1 MKKTTTTL
9 FACAAMAAASLCLA
23 GPSGDSQFQGASS
36 GLEGREREL
45 GLALGVVLKTMH
57 EDESYVHELNDAL
70 VKALLSQMQFAK
82 DKGMID
88 DLIAHEVKTLQ
99 PLLKRIRGHYE
110 RTGDLEMVMVGM
122 IDRTSCH
129 YQLIFETES
138 KPGYR
143 AWQSPWSRVLTQTRR
158 LGQHDMTEDEVHDIW
173 VRQRLQAYAD
183 VIGVGLEVSSIGEDG
198 RVWVRAV
205 ERDALTAGGQ

>member
-1 MKKTTTTL
+1 MKHTAIGL
-9 FACAAMAAASLCLA
+9 LACAAMAVSSA
-23 GPSGDSQFQGASS
+23 GIAQPSGDSEFRGASS
-36 GLEGREREL
+36 GLEGREKEL

-82 DKGMID
+82 NSGMLD
-88 DLIAHEVKTLQ
+88 ELIAHEVETLR
-99 PLLKRIRGHYE
+99 PLLKRIRKHYE
-110 RTGDLEMVMVGM
+110 RTGDLEFVMVGM
-122 IDRTSCH
+122 VDRTSCH

-158 LGQHDMTEDEVHDIW
+158 MGQHDMTEEEVHEIW
-173 VRQRLQAYAD
+173 VRRRLQAYAD
-183 VIGVGLEVSSIGEDG
+183 VIGVGLEVSPLGEDG

-205 ERDALTAGGQ
+205 ARDAASPGQ

>member
-1 MKKTTTTL
+1 MKKTTISL
-9 FACAAMAAASLCLA
+9 FACAAMAVSSLCLA
-23 GPSGDSQFQGASS
+23 EPSGDAQFAGASS
-36 GLEGREREL
+36 GLEGREHEL
-45 GLALGVVLKTMH
+45 GLALSVVIKTMH
-57 EDESYVHELNDAL
+57 EDESYVHEINDAL

-82 DKGMID
+82 DRGMID
-88 DLIAHEVKTLQ
+88 DLIAHEVETLR
-99 PLLKRIRGHYE
+99 PLLKRIRSHYE

-143 AWQSPWSRVLTQTRR
+143 AWQSPWSRVLTASTR
-158 LGQHDMTEDEVHDIW
+158 LGQHSMTEAEVHDIW
-173 VRQRLQAYAD
+173 VRQRLQAYANE
-183 VIGVGLEVSSIGEDG
+183 IGVGLEVSELGEDG

-205 ERDALTAGGQ
+205 ERDVVAGGQ

>member
-1 MKKTTTTL
+1 MKKMTL
-9 FACAAMAAASLCLA
+9 GFVACAALAASSA
-23 GPSGDSQFQGASS
+23 GWAQPSGDSQFQGASS
-36 GLEGREREL
+36 GLEGREHEL
-45 GLALGVVLKTMH
+45 GLAIGVVLKTMH

-82 DKGMID
+82 DRGMID
-88 DLIAHEVKTLQ
+88 DLIAHEVKTLE
-99 PLLKRIRGHYE
+99 PLLKRIRKHYE

-158 LGQHDMTEDEVHDIW
+158 LGQHDLTEAEVHDIW
-173 VRQRLQAYAD
+173 VRQRLQAYANE
-183 VIGVGLEVSSIGEDG
+183 IGVGLEVSELGEDG
-198 RVWVRAV
+198 RVSVRAV
-205 ERDALTAGGQ
+205 ERDVATAGQ

>member
-1 MKKTTTTL
+1 MKKITM
-9 FACAAMAAASLCLA
+9 FACAAMAVSSLCLA
-23 GPSGDSQFQGASS
+23 EPSGDSQFAGASS
-36 GLEGREREL
+36 GLEGREHEL
-45 GLALGVVLKTMH
+45 GLAIGVVLKTMH

-82 DKGMID
+82 DHGMID

-99 PLLKRIRGHYE
+99 PLLKRIRSHYE

-129 YQLIFETES
+129 YQLVFETES

-143 AWQSPWSRVLTQTRR
+143 AWQSPWSRVLSATQR
-158 LGQHDMTEDEVHDIW
+158 LGQHSMSEAEVHDIW
-173 VRQRLQAYAD
+173 VRQRLQAYANE
-183 VIGVGLEVSSIGEDG
+183 IGVGLEVSELGDDG

-205 ERDALTAGGQ
+205 ERDSITAGQ

>member
-1 MKKTTTTL
+1 MKKTTVSL
-9 FACAAMAAASLCLA
+9 FACAVMAVSSLCGA
-23 GPSGDSQFQGASS
+23 EPSGDSQFAGASS
-36 GLEGREREL
+36 GLEGREQEL
-45 GLALGVVLKTMH
+45 GMAISVVLKTMN
-57 EDESYVHELNDAL
+57 EDESYVHEINDAL

-82 DKGMID
+82 DRDMID
-88 DLIAHEVKTLQ
+88 DLIAHEVDTLQ
-99 PLLKRIRGHYE
+99 PLLKRIRSHYE

-158 LGQHDMTEDEVHDIW
+158 LGQHDMTEAEVHDIW
-173 VRQRLQAYAD
+173 VRQRLQAYAN
-183 VIGVGLEVSSIGEDG
+183 VIGVGLEVSELGDDG

-205 ERDALTAGGQ
+205 ERDALTAGQ

>member
-1 MKKTTTTL
+1 MKNTAFAIL
-9 FACAAMAAASLCLA
+9 ACAALLASSPGAAQ
-23 GPSGDSQFQGASS
+23 PSGDAQFAGATS

-82 DKGMID
+82 DRDAID
-88 DLIAHEVKTLQ
+88 ELIAHEVKTLQ
-99 PLLKRIRGHYE
+99 PLLKRIGKHYR

-129 YQLIFETES
+129 YQLVFETES

-158 LGQHDMTEDEVHDIW
+158 LGQHDLTEAEVHDIW
-173 VRQRLQAYAD
+173 VRQRLQAYASE
-183 VIGVGLEVSSIGEDG
+183 IGVGLEVSELGEDG

-205 ERDALTAGGQ
+205 ERDAAPAGQ

>member
-1 MKKTTTTL
+1 MKHTIFAFL
-9 FACAAMAAASLCLA
+9 ACAALAASSAGLA
-23 GPSGDSQFQGASS
+23 QPSGDAQFSGASS
-36 GLEGREREL
+36 GLEGREKEL

-57 EDESYVHELNDAL
+57 EDQSYVHELNDAL

-82 DKGMID
+82 DREMID
-88 DLIAHEVKTLQ
+88 DLIAHEVETLE
-99 PLLKRIRGHYE
+99 PLLKRIRKHYE

-122 IDRTSCH
+122 VDRTSCH
-129 YQLIFETES
+129 YQLVFETES

-158 LGQHDMTEDEVHDIW
+158 LGQHDMTEAEVHDIW
-173 VRQRLQAYAD
+173 VRQRLQAYANI
-183 VIGVGLEVSSIGEDG
+183 IGVGLEVSPLGEDG

-205 ERDALTAGGQ
+205 ERDAAPGAQ

>member
-1 MKKTTTTL
+1 MKKTTISM
-9 FACAAMAAASLCLA
+9 FVCAAMAVSSLCLA
-23 GPSGDSQFQGASS
+23 EPSGDAQFAGASS

-45 GLALGVVLKTMH
+45 GLAIGVVLKTMH

-82 DKGMID
+82 DRGMID
-88 DLIAHEVKTLQ
+88 DLIDHEVKTLQ
-99 PLLKRIRGHYE
+99 PLLKRIRSHYE

-143 AWQSPWSRVLTQTRR
+143 AWQSPWSRVLTQTQR
-158 LGQHDMTEDEVHDIW
+158 LGQHDLTEAEVHDIW
-173 VRQRLQAYAD
+173 VRQRLQAYANE
-183 VIGVGLEVSSIGEDG
+183 IGVGLEVSELGEDG

-205 ERDALTAGGQ
+205 ERDAAAAGQ

>member
-1 MKKTTTTL
+1 MKKTTICL
-9 FACAAMAAASLCLA
+9 IACAAMAVSSLSLA
-23 GPSGDSQFQGASS
+23 EPSGDKQFAGASS
-36 GLEGREREL
+36 GLEGREHEL
-45 GLALGVVLKTMH
+45 GLAISVVLKTMH

-82 DKGMID
+82 DRGMIE

-99 PLLKRIRGHYE
+99 PLLKRIRSHYE

-122 IDRTSCH
+122 VDRTSCH

-138 KPGYR
+138 SPGYR

-158 LGQHDMTEDEVHDIW
+158 LGQHDLTEAEVHDIW
-173 VRQRLQAYAD
+173 VRQRLQAYAN
-183 VIGVGLEVSSIGEDG
+183 VIGVGLEVSELGDDG

-205 ERDALTAGGQ
+205 ERDTVTAGQ

>member
-1 MKKTTTTL
+1 MKKTTISL
-9 FACAAMAAASLCLA
+9 FACAAMAVSSLCLA
-23 GPSGDSQFQGASS
+23 EPSGDAQFAGASS
-36 GLEGREREL
+36 GLEGREHEL
-45 GLALGVVLKTMH
+45 GLALSVVIKTMH
-57 EDESYVHELNDAL
+57 EDDSYVHEINDAL

-82 DKGMID
+82 DRGMID
-88 DLIAHEVKTLQ
+88 DLIEHEVETLR
-99 PLLKRIRGHYE
+99 PLLHRIRSHYE

-143 AWQSPWSRVLTQTRR
+143 AWQSPWSRVLTASTR
-158 LGQHDMTEDEVHDIW
+158 LGQHSMTEAEVHDIW
-173 VRQRLQAYAD
+173 VRQRLQAYANE
-183 VIGVGLEVSSIGEDG
+183 IGVGLEVSELGEDG

-205 ERDALTAGGQ
+205 ERDAGTAGQ

>member
-1 MKKTTTTL
+1 MKKTTICL
-9 FACAAMAAASLCLA
+9 IACAAMAVSSLSLA
-23 GPSGDSQFQGASS
+23 EPSGDKQFAGASS
-36 GLEGREREL
+36 GLEGREHEL
-45 GLALGVVLKTMH
+45 GMAISVVLKTMH

-82 DKGMID
+82 DRGMID

-99 PLLKRIRGHYE
+99 PLLKRIRSHYE

-122 IDRTSCH
+122 VDRTSCH

-138 KPGYR
+138 SPGYR

-158 LGQHDMTEDEVHDIW
+158 LGQHDLTEAEVHDIW
-173 VRQRLQAYAD
+173 VRQRLQAYAN
-183 VIGVGLEVSSIGEDG
+183 VIGVGLEVSELGDDG

-205 ERDALTAGGQ
+205 ERDTVTAGQ

>member
-1 MKKTTTTL
+1 MKNTAFAIL
-9 FACAAMAAASLCLA
+9 ACAALLAASPGA
-23 GPSGDSQFQGASS
+23 AQPSGDAQFAGATS

-82 DKGMID
+82 DRDAID
-88 DLIAHEVKTLQ
+88 ELIAHEVKTLQ
-99 PLLKRIRGHYE
+99 PLLKRIGKHYR

-129 YQLIFETES
+129 YQLVFETES

-158 LGQHDMTEDEVHDIW
+158 LGQHDLTEAEVHDIW
-173 VRQRLQAYAD
+173 VRQRLQAYASE
-183 VIGVGLEVSSIGEDG
+183 IGVGLEVSELGEDG

-205 ERDALTAGGQ
+205 EQDAAPAGQ

>member
-1 MKKTTTTL
+1 MKHTTL
-9 FACAAMAAASLCLA
+9 AIIACAALVASSPA
-23 GPSGDSQFQGASS
+23 VAEPSGDKQFAGASS
-36 GLEGREREL
+36 GLEGREHEL

-82 DKGMID
+82 DQGMID
-88 DLIAHEVKTLQ
+88 NLIAHEVETLE
-99 PLLKRIRGHYE
+99 PLLKRIRKHYE

-122 IDRTSCH
+122 VDRTSCH

-158 LGQHDMTEDEVHDIW
+158 LGQHDLTEAEVHDIW
-173 VRQRLQAYAD
+173 VRQRLQAYAN
-183 VIGVGLEVSSIGEDG
+183 VIGVGLEVSKLGDDG

-205 ERDALTAGGQ
+205 QPDAASAGQ

>member
-1 MKKTTTTL
+1 MKKTTITL
-9 FACAAMAAASLCLA
+9 FACAAMAVSSVYGAE
-23 GPSGDSQFQGASS
+23 PSGDKQFRGASS
-36 GLEGREREL
+36 GLEGREQEL
-45 GLALGVVLKTMH
+45 GVAISVVLKTMH

-82 DKGMID
+82 DRGMID
-88 DLIAHEVKTLQ
+88 DLIEHEVETLR
-99 PLLKRIRGHYE
+99 PLLKRIRSHYE

-143 AWQSPWSRVLTQTRR
+143 AWQSPWSRVLTASTR
-158 LGQHDMTEDEVHDIW
+158 LGQHSITEEEVHDIW
-173 VRQRLQAYAD
+173 VRQRLQAYANE
-183 VIGVGLEVSSIGEDG
+183 IGVGLEVSELGEDG

-205 ERDALTAGGQ
+205 ERDAGTAGQ

>member
-1 MKKTTTTL
+1 MKKTTICL
-9 FACAAMAAASLCLA
+9 IACAAMAVSSLSLA
-23 GPSGDSQFQGASS
+23 EPSGDKQFAGASS
-36 GLEGREREL
+36 GLEGREHEL
-45 GLALGVVLKTMH
+45 GLAISVVLKTMH

-82 DKGMID
+82 DRGMID

-99 PLLKRIRGHYE
+99 PLLKRIRSHYE

-122 IDRTSCH
+122 VDRTSCH

-138 KPGYR
+138 SPGYR

-158 LGQHDMTEDEVHDIW
+158 LGQHDLTEAEVHDIW
-173 VRQRLQAYAD
+173 VRQRLQAYAN
-183 VIGVGLEVSSIGEDG
+183 VIGVGLEVSELGDDG

-205 ERDALTAGGQ
+205 ERDTVTAGQ

>member
-1 MKKTTTTL
+1 MKNTAFAIL
-9 FACAAMAAASLCLA
+9 ACAALLTASPA
-23 GPSGDSQFQGASS
+23 VAQPSGDAQFAGATS

-82 DKGMID
+82 DRGAID
-88 DLIAHEVKTLQ
+88 ELIAHEVKTLQ
-99 PLLKRIRGHYE
+99 PLLKRISKHYQ

-129 YQLIFETES
+129 YQLVFETES

-158 LGQHDMTEDEVHDIW
+158 LGQHDLTEAEVHDIW
-173 VRQRLQAYAD
+173 VRQRLQAYASE
-183 VIGVGLEVSSIGEDG
+183 IGVGLEVSELGEDG

-205 ERDALTAGGQ
+205 ERDAATAGL

>member
-1 MKKTTTTL
+1 MKKTTVSL

-23 GPSGDSQFQGASS
+23 QPSGDSQFAGASS

-82 DKGMID
+82 DRGMID

-99 PLLKRIRGHYE
+99 PLLKRIRKHYE

-158 LGQHDMTEDEVHDIW
+158 LGQHDLTEDEVHDIW
-173 VRQRLQAYAD
+173 VRQRLKAYAD
-183 VIGVGLEVSSIGEDG
+183 VIGVGLEVSPIGEDG

-205 ERDALTAGGQ
+205 ERDMVAGGQ

>member
-1 MKKTTTTL
+1 MKNTT
-9 FACAAMAAASLCLA
+9 FAILACTALLASSPAAAE
-23 GPSGDSQFQGASS
+23 PSGDSQFAGASS
-36 GLEGREREL
+36 GLEGREHEL
-45 GLALGVVLKTMH
+45 GLAIGVVLKTMH

-82 DKGMID
+82 DRGMID

-99 PLLKRIRGHYE
+99 PLLKRIRSHYE

-122 IDRTSCH
+122 VDRTSCH

-138 KPGYR
+138 SPGYR

-158 LGQHDMTEDEVHDIW
+158 LGQHDLTEAEVHDIW
-173 VRQRLQAYAD
+173 VRQRLQAYAN
-183 VIGVGLEVSSIGEDG
+183 VIGVGLEVSELGDDG

-205 ERDALTAGGQ
+205 ERDSITAGQ